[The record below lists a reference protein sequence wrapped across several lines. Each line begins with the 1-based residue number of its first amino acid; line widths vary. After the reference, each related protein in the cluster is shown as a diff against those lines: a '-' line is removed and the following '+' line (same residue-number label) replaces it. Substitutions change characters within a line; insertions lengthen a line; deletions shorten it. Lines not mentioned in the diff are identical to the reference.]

1 MKQCKQCN
9 EWKSENDFY
18 LKGHFVNG
26 KYYVNFSTLCKSCIL
41 FNAKQRRK
49 YGYKPQK
56 KVKVKEMSY
65 CLNSD
70 GIAKQTESNY
80 NIRKKPIKEIE
91 KYDWVLGNLKKFGN
105 CFIGKKN
112 EADIDEIRRKLNK
125 NINVRQFENGY
136 ILEVV
141 G

>member
-9 EWKSENDFY
+9 EWKSENDYY

-26 KYYVNFSTLCKSCIL
+26 KYYANFAGICKSCTL
-41 FNAKQRRK
+41 LNAKQKRK

-56 KVKVKEMSY
+56 KVKVDKMSY

-70 GIAKQTESNY
+70 GTAKQTEINY
-80 NIRKKPIKEIE
+80 DRKQSRSRERVKV
-91 KYDWVLGNLKKFGN
+91 DWVYTNLKLYGN
-105 CFIGKKN
+105 CFINKKN
-112 EADIDEIRRKLNK
+112 DADINSLRKKLNK

>member
-18 LKGHFVNG
+18 LKGHFVNN

-41 FNAKQRRK
+41 FNAKQKRK

-65 CLNSD
+65 CLNVD
-70 GIAKQTESNY
+70 GTAKQTETNY
-80 NIRKKPIKEIE
+80 DRKQSRSREIV
-91 KYDWVLGNLKKFGN
+91 KVDWVYTNLKRYGN
-105 CFIGKKN
+105 CFINRKN
-112 EADIDEIRRKLNK
+112 DADINSLRKKLNK

-136 ILEVV
+136 ILEVM
-141 G
+141 

>member
-9 EWKSENDFY
+9 EIKSENDFY

-41 FNAKQRRK
+41 FNAKQKRK

-65 CLNSD
+65 CLNVD
-70 GIAKQTESNY
+70 GTAKQTETNY
-80 NIRKKPIKEIE
+80 DRKQSRSREIV
-91 KYDWVLGNLKKFGN
+91 KADWVYTNLKRYGN
-105 CFIGKKN
+105 CFINRKN
-112 EADIDEIRRKLNK
+112 DADIEILRKKLNK

-136 ILEVV
+136 ILEVM
-141 G
+141 